1 LHPDVIVGTDLKNI
15 EYEKNL
21 IQLYGMHNL
30 S

>member
-15 EYEKNL
+15 GYEKNL
-21 IQLYGMHNL
+21 VQLYGMYNL

>member
-1 LHPDVIVGTDLKNI
+1 LHPDVIVGTDLKNV

-21 IQLYGMHNL
+21 MQLYSMNNL